1 MKKPQMTDLQK
12 RKIAVAYLAWKDIGA
27 PGKSPYNHVLKDV
40 FDLTLGEIGG
50 FFQLVGES
58 WQDVIQA
65 FRIWEFTLYPRI
77 SIGFEPQRNVLIVNL
92 WSWMFSMLSNIEQ
105 SEIGFAPLFLK
116 ASELVHEFQHYV
128 YLNEHGMIGVP
139 EEESELFRE
148 NHGGLMEEEAFRKQ
162 VNVLQ
167 KYKEVA
173 DPETFLITFKVDAW
187 ENGRK
192 CKFAIIKEHR
202 QKTADL
208 IDRLVRQYEEA
219 IELAKEDASASK
231 YNEES
236 DKHDCEI
243 NEAISKALN
252 LPIDVRLDKT
262 HFKTI
267 SVCV

>member
-12 RKIAVAYLAWKDIGA
+12 RKIAFAYLAWKDIGRL
-27 PGKSPYNHVLKDV
+27 GKLPYNHALKDV
-40 FDLTLGEIGG
+40 LDLTLDEIGG

-65 FRIWEFTLYPRI
+65 FRTWEFTLYPRI
-77 SIGFEPQRNVLIVNL
+77 SIGFESRRNVLIVNL
-92 WSWMFSMLSNIEQ
+92 WSWMFSMLSNMEQ
-105 SEIGFAPLFLK
+105 SEIGFAPLCLK

-128 YLNEHGMIGVP
+128 YLNEHEMIGAP

-148 NHGGLMEEEAFRKQ
+148 NHGSLMEEMAFRKQ

-167 KYKEVA
+167 KYKKVA
-173 DPETFLITFKVDAW
+173 DPEIFLITFKVDTW
-187 ENGRK
+187 ENGRT
-192 CKFAIIKEHR
+192 CKFAIIKEYR
-202 QKTADL
+202 QKTEDL
-208 IDRLVRQYEEA
+208 INRLVRQYEEA
-219 IELAKEDASASK
+219 IELATEDASASK
-231 YNEES
+231 YKEES

-252 LPIDVRLDKT
+252 LPIDVRSDKS

-267 SVCV
+267 SVCF